1 LRSKE
6 QGMEIFTVITL
17 LCGISTL
24 FSFINAR
31 WIKLPSVIGVMLLAI
46 ISAIFTLFAGKFFPI
61 FSHLVFVLSEEIDF
75 SKTLLDIM
83 LGFLLFASALH
94 IDINK
99 LRKNLYPVIVISTVG
114 VVISAFLFGSITF
127 YVTAW
132 LGLNVPF
139 IYCLVFGALAAPTD
153 AVAVAALLK
162 ESKMPDKLE
171 NIISGE
177 SLFNDGIG
185 IVLFIT
191 FLEIITVPEKTF
203 SFGSVGLL
211 FAQEVLG
218 GFALGG
224 VLGWIAYRMM
234 RAVSDFQT
242 VVLISITLVMVICVL
257 SGMLHVSI
265 PLAAVSSGLLVGSRC
280 FDESAADPKT
290 GEYLGRIWRLID
302 ELLNTLLFV
311 LIGLQLV
318 SVSFTGSYI
327 WIGTI
332 SIFSLLFARLLSIV
346 LPLILLRRTLRI
358 HINNSLILTWGGLRG
373 GISVALALSLPDSP
387 FRDLIITASFCIVV
401 FSVLFQ
407 GLTLNKVI
415 NRLID

>member
-1 LRSKE
+1 
-6 QGMEIFTVITL
+6 MEIFTVITL
-17 LCGISTL
+17 LCGISTF

-46 ISAIFTLFAGKFFPI
+46 ISALFTLFAGKFFPI

-94 IDINK
+94 IDISK
-99 LRKNLYPVIVISTVG
+99 LRKNLYAVIVISTVG
-114 VVISAFLFGSITF
+114 VVISAFLFGTITF
-127 YVTAW
+127 YVTSW
-132 LGLNVPF
+132 LSLHVPF

-162 ESKMPDKLE
+162 ESKMPPRLE

-191 FLEIITVPEKTF
+191 FLEIITVPDKAF
-203 SFGSVGLL
+203 SFGSVAVL

-224 VLGWIAYRMM
+224 ALGWIAYRMM
-234 RAVSDFQT
+234 RSVSDFQT
-242 VVLISITLVMVICVL
+242 VVLISITLVMSICVL
-257 SGMLHVSI
+257 SGLLHVSI
-265 PLAAVSSGLLVGSRC
+265 PLAAVSAGLLVGSRC
-280 FDESAADPKT
+280 FDTSAADPKT

-332 SIFSLLFARLLSIV
+332 SIFSLLLARLLSIV

-387 FRDLIITASFCIVV
+387 YRDLIITASFCIVV

>member
-1 LRSKE
+1 
-6 QGMEIFTVITL
+6 MEIFTVITL

-24 FSFINAR
+24 FSFINER
-31 WIKLPSVIGVMLLAI
+31 WIKLPSIIGVMLLAI
-46 ISAIFTLFAGKFFPI
+46 ISALFTLFAGKFFPI

-75 SKTLLDIM
+75 SKTLLDVM

-99 LRKNLYPVIVISTVG
+99 LRTNLYAVVVISTVG
-114 VVISAFLFGSITF
+114 VVISAFLFGTMTF
-127 YVTAW
+127 YVTGW
-132 LGLNVPF
+132 LGLHVPY

-162 ESKMPDKLE
+162 ESKMPPRLE

-203 SFGSVGLL
+203 SVGSVALL

-224 VLGWIAYRMM
+224 ALGWIAYRMM

-242 VVLISITLVMVICVL
+242 VVLISITLVMAICVL
-257 SGMLHVSI
+257 SGLLHVSI
-265 PLAAVSSGLLVGSRC
+265 PLAAVSAGLLVGSRC

-318 SVSFTGSYI
+318 SVSFAGSYI

-332 SIFSLLFARLLSIV
+332 SIFSLLLARLLSIV
-346 LPLILLRRTLRI
+346 LPLVLLRRTLRI

-387 FRDLIITASFCIVV
+387 YRDLIITASFCIVV